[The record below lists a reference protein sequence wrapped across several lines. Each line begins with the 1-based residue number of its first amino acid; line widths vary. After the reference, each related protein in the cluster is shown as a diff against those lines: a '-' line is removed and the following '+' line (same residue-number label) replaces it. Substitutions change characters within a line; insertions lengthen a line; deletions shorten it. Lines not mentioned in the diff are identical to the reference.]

1 MLPTSIFPICGAF
14 WMDSFSH
21 GSGHKV
27 FLQRKCVTSAYI
39 HVVEGLG
46 IPIRKHVVGE
56 RRCWEVNALKILWCY
71 FRVHQLNKT
80 FCLSQT
86 DLRKNLPLTF
96 FDQITCISQDWHF
109 PMGSISWMANWSSD
123 WKGKDSDRKRIA
135 SCDFFYMKNWSNVLS
150 SWPKHSLMSCPMPCY
165 PPKVRSSSLSS
176 HQGTRRS
183 QLQNCGQTSAS
194 HTQKIR

>member
-1 MLPTSIFPICGAF
+1 MEENFKSILFQKSQSGTLQYLVKINFFTLRTVIFFLPWLPQVCHCVNCNLNFKGIFLLLPTSIFPICGAF

-39 HVVEGLG
+39 HLVEGLG

-56 RRCWEVNALKILWCY
+56 RRCWEVNALKNLWCY
-71 FRVHQLNKT
+71 FRAHQLSKT

-96 FDQITCISQDWHF
+96 LDQITCISQDWHF
-109 PMGSISWMANWSSD
+109 PMGSISWMVNWSSD
-123 WKGKDSDRKRIA
+123 
-135 SCDFFYMKNWSNVLS
+135 
-150 SWPKHSLMSCPMPCY
+150 
-165 PPKVRSSSLSS
+165 
-176 HQGTRRS
+176 
-183 QLQNCGQTSAS
+183 
-194 HTQKIR
+194 